1 MPTKNTRSIIIVF
14 MVLLFGCIVGSIVSE
29 LFTFILPD
37 GVVRDFFTKTWT
49 TIGWGKENGWID
61 FNIIKFRFD
70 IYIKVSVLSLIGM
83 IISWYFL
90 RYFR

>member
-1 MPTKNTRSIIIVF
+1 MSIKNTRSIMVVF
-14 MVLLFGCIVGSIVSE
+14 IVLLFGCIIGSAVSE
-29 LFTFILPD
+29 LFTYILPD
-37 GVVRDFFTKTWT
+37 GVVKDFFTKTWT
-49 TIGWGKENGWID
+49 IIGWGDKNGWID

-83 IISWYFL
+83 MISWYFL